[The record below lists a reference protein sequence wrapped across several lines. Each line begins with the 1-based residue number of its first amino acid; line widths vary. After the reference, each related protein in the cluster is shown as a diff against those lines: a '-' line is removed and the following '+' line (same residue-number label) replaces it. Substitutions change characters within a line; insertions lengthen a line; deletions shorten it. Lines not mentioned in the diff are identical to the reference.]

1 MMLGRDVRVPVDLVI
16 QQPDDEIPH
25 NVPGY
30 VQHLQDIM
38 EEVHMEVRGTLGH
51 SAARMKTDYDR
62 KSDGEVYQP
71 GDAVWYH
78 YPRVKK
84 GLSPKLMRPWTGPYK
99 VISRIHDN
107 TYRIQLSSR
116 TRPRVV
122 NRYHMRRCRGRLA
135 EGWWGQSSS
144 GADEPETSPVDA
156 PESCEDDQ
164 GETSGDDERPLPST
178 RRGRPIK
185 RPQRYRD

>member
-1 MMLGRDVRVPVDLVI
+1 MMIGRDVRVPVDLVI
-16 QQPDDEIPH
+16 QRPDDEIPH

-51 SAARMKTDYDR
+51 SAARTKTYYDR
-62 KSDGEVYQP
+62 KSDGEVSQP

-107 TYRIQLSSR
+107 TFRI
-116 TRPRVV
+116 
-122 NRYHMRRCRGRLA
+122 
-135 EGWWGQSSS
+135 
-144 GADEPETSPVDA
+144 
-156 PESCEDDQ
+156 
-164 GETSGDDERPLPST
+164 
-178 RRGRPIK
+178 
-185 RPQRYRD
+185 